1 MQCCS
6 PPPLT
11 PSYRSGR
18 ERPLCSGLTF
28 TPWQGVLALVME
40 LITKALQM
48 TNTAAAPASAMMN
61 NPLAEFQLIYF
72 AQSHL
77 QAELL
82 CICWHHTCRELEG
95 TGRRLEELAVGAS
108 YFLQLH
114 RNGTFPWKQLGWGK
128 AVLLGLRQKE
138 TLNAT
143 VINSEALITSLAT
156 QLSYCGICASS
167 SWDQSILQL
176 LLLPAPCCKRLWGES
191 LWVLHWRKEAQNIS
205 TVLHPR
211 CHQRLFFFKGSFA
224 SKCAIINLHVF
235 QTNTDAMA
243 CLCKIAKHTEIKCI
257 PNLPLLLS
265 LTAGVV

>member
-1 MQCCS
+1 MQRCS

-61 NPLAEFQLIYF
+61 NPLAEFQLICF

-82 CICWHHTCRELEG
+82 CICWHHTRRELEG

-191 LWVLHWRKEAQNIS
+191 LWVPHWRKKSPKHYHRVTSQMPSE
-205 TVLHPR
+205 T
-211 CHQRLFFFKGSFA
+211 FFFLK
-224 SKCAIINLHVF
+224 
-235 QTNTDAMA
+235 
-243 CLCKIAKHTEIKCI
+243 
-257 PNLPLLLS
+257 
-265 LTAGVV
+265 